1 MGTRRVPPVRPRSA
15 RRLPPRSVMRRT
27 AGPRAAVSNTPSTRG
42 CRSRPSTS
50 TSISALTAS
59 RAAPS
64 PACRSRCL
72 RRRPSTPSRSVSTSS
87 LVGGSPV
94 GLPNCCEPST
104 ETPQPR
110 TFPFEPP
117 SNLGFDHS
125 RRLVRPPQAS
135 NRGLLDRQCHCASA
149 PAVVHL
155 LPPDIA
161 EDRAAKGPKPK
172 ALIRSPFRAALA
184 RKEGTVLLCLQP
196 EFAMFRIGQ
205 HCCPNFWP
213 TRASRGLSASG

>member
-1 MGTRRVPPVRPRSA
+1 MARATAPGDSPSTATHTPDFSFRRI
-15 RRLPPRSVMRRT
+15 
-27 AGPRAAVSNTPSTRG
+27 AGPDHNSEARLSHRQ
-42 CRSRPSTS
+42 
-50 TSISALTAS
+50 
-59 RAAPS
+59 
-64 PACRSRCL
+64 RCCPL
-72 RRRPSTPSRSVSTSS
+72 R
-87 LVGGSPV
+87 L
-94 GLPNCCEPST
+94 T

-110 TFPFEPP
+110 TFPFEP
-117 SNLGFDHS
+117 NLGFDHS
-125 RRLVRPPQAS
+125 RQLVRPPQAS
-135 NRGLLDRQCHCASA
+135 NRGLLDRQCHCACA

-155 LPPDIA
+155 PPPDIA